1 MNAIG
6 LGFIAVTAVCY
17 WALAILLR
25 RTDLSLRPLNLGIA
39 SWLLFSAVLA
49 YFGFFE
55 NFERIPPRIAM
66 FAGIQT
72 IALVYLVFFSRF
84 AGALSRLSSESIYA
98 LQSFR
103 FPVEIL
109 LTFLMAEK
117 LLPREMTWAGW
128 NFDIVTGITALVMSY
143 LAYKKRLTRKLEL
156 VWNLMGLGLVLWVAF
171 VGMLSAPTPLR
182 LFETEP
188 PNFIVGYFPFHF
200 LPQFLVPLAI
210 ALHLIVLRRL
220 RVKESPV

>member
-1 MNAIG
+1 MNSIG

-17 WALAILLR
+17 WVVAILLR
-25 RTDLSLRPLNLGIA
+25 KTDLSLRPLNLGIA
-39 SWLLFSAVLA
+39 SWLLFSTVLG
-49 YFGFFE
+49 YYGFFE
-55 NFERIPPRIAM
+55 NFERIPPRIGM
-66 FAGIQT
+66 FALIQI
-72 IALVYLVFFSRF
+72 IAVIYLVFFSQY
-84 AGALSRLSSESIYA
+84 AETLGKLSSENIYA

-103 FPVEIL
+103 IPVEFL

-128 NFDIVTGITALVMSY
+128 NFDIVTGVTALVMSY
-143 LAYKKRLTRKLEL
+143 LAYKKRLTRNLEL
-156 VWNLMGLGLVLWVAF
+156 VWNVMGLGLVLWVVF
-171 VGMLSAPTPLR
+171 VGVFSAPTPLR